1 MNLGCVRQHDNAVQ
15 IGVIQWMK
23 RLAVS
28 DIHIL
33 PSVWRK
39 GDDMMSIMSQTAFQ
53 VALVCV
59 GAGRP
64 TGKVQQPRTEKA
76 GLADPSTRLHL
87 GKSWLF
93 KIRRFRI
100 AISNGGSK
108 DPSGNV
114 PRHILSAVLQ
124 IVPKIQEGN
133 SSR

>member
-1 MNLGCVRQHDNAVQ
+1 MRANGNRLVLGRVLGMNLGCVRQHDNAVQ

-28 DIHIL
+28 YIHIL

-64 TGKVQQPRTEKA
+64 TGKVHQPQTER
-76 GLADPSTRLHL
+76 PVWS
-87 GKSWLF
+87 
-93 KIRRFRI
+93 
-100 AISNGGSK
+100 GGSVNQTASRK
-108 DPSGNV
+108 
-114 PRHILSAVLQ
+114 ILV
-124 IVPKIQEGN
+124 IQDSTIQN
-133 SSR
+133 RCIKRRVKRSFWKRS

>member
-15 IGVIQWMK
+15 IEVIQWMK

-53 VALVCV
+53 AALVRV

-64 TGKVQQPRTEKA
+64 TGKVQQPQTER
-76 GLADPSTRLHL
+76 S
-87 GKSWLF
+87 
-93 KIRRFRI
+93 
-100 AISNGGSK
+100 
-108 DPSGNV
+108 V
-114 PRHILSAVLQ
+114 
-124 IVPKIQEGN
+124 
-133 SSR
+133 